1 LSKPVRIATHSALC
15 SLALAGIVGV
25 DRLVVH
31 INATTTALAMLLIV
45 LGAAA
50 RWGFAES
57 IFTSLAGTAVFNF
70 FFLPPV
76 GTFTIADPQNW
87 VALIA
92 FLVTA
97 ITTSQLSAGVRQE
110 AADAR
115 ARRADINCLYE
126 LSRALL
132 MIDSTDPIRDAVTRT
147 GQVLAT
153 PRIAFYETSTGIVYG
168 DSNSVGFTPDDLRRV
183 AERGEPLRADDQIA
197 LPVQLGSKVIGSL
210 ALNKQDLPDEVRDS
224 AATLLAISYER
235 SQALQRASAAEA
247 ASRGAQFRASLIDGL
262 AHDLKTPLSAI
273 RTCITRLVDIPPRS
287 EEVRQELLS
296 IIDQESERLHKS
308 LTQTIELARV
318 ESGALKLALRATH
331 LEELLPPEATVDAPP
346 GLIVNVD
353 PSSMRRAIEQLL
365 ENARK
370 YSPTK
375 SDVRIEAREED
386 GKIRIAVLDRGPGIA
401 PEERDRIFEKFY
413 RGRDWQGKAEG
424 TGMGLA
430 IARGIIEAH
439 GGRIRAEARPGGGTA
454 MVITLPSAR

>member
-57 IFTSLAGTAVFNF
+57 IFTSLAATAVFNF

-197 LPVQLGSKVIGSL
+197 LPVQLGSKVIGGL

-308 LTQTIELARV
+308 LTPTIELARV

-353 PSSMRRAIEQLL
+353 PSSMRRAIEQ
-365 ENARK
+365 
-370 YSPTK
+370 
-375 SDVRIEAREED
+375 
-386 GKIRIAVLDRGPGIA
+386 
-401 PEERDRIFEKFY
+401 
-413 RGRDWQGKAEG
+413 
-424 TGMGLA
+424 
-430 IARGIIEAH
+430 
-439 GGRIRAEARPGGGTA
+439 
-454 MVITLPSAR
+454 